1 MPAHPIINDSVHR
14 GVPPGAAALA
24 ARGAAAARRQLPAL
38 SEGAAGTG
46 PRGQG
51 VDQGSRAVADGW
63 GWGEKG

>member
-1 MPAHPIINDSVHR
+1 MHR

-38 SEGAAGTG
+38 PEGAAGTG

-51 VDQGSRAVADGW
+51 VDQGSRAVADGL
-63 GWGEKG
+63 GMGGKGSFKG